1 MPTFTIHQA
10 KTQLSELIRRAEAGE
25 EIVIARGD
33 LPVVV
38 LKKLDSTALNTKR
51 LAGRG
56 ALKGKMVNPADDAL
70 IGPMSETELAEAF
83 GADFPALLG
92 ATPSDRR

>member
-25 EIVIARGD
+25 EIVIARGEV
-33 LPVVV
+33 PVVA
-38 LKKLDSTALNTKR
+38 LKKLDRDAVSDKR

-56 ALKGKMVNPADDAL
+56 SMADKLLAIPDEAL
-70 IGPMSETELAEAF
+70 IGGLTDAELEEAF
-83 GADFPALLG
+83 GSDFANLHSSQLQP
-92 ATPSDRR
+92 

>member
-1 MPTFTIHQA
+1 MTTFTIHQA

-33 LPVVV
+33 VPVVA
-38 LKKLDSTALNTKR
+38 LKKLDRDAMSGKR

-56 ALKGKMVNPADDAL
+56 SLADKLPLIPDDAL
-70 IGPMSETELAEAF
+70 IGGLTDAELEEAF
-83 GADFPALLG
+83 GSDFANLHSGQPK
-92 ATPSDRR
+92 P